1 MPTDFIGHI
10 DNIHSTPISF
20 RAPCVHRGY
29 AVFPPCEPSS
39 HPNPSSLLQKFLY
52 RNIPGCVVKQHR
64 TCIKFSRSASV
75 RHVVRHT
82 PGHLLYARLDQ
93 LMGALDAL
101 RAFMARHDHT
111 IGAICASDIHF
122 FDGVPVLINPNVVV
136 ARIAG
141 GVDDTNR
148 YLGTLL
154 REVVALYSDACRS
167 DPITPISP
175 NSPNSPNSP
184 ISPLPQFSPNSPIS
198 PISPLPQFS
207 PMQRFIDRH
216 APPL

>member
-1 MPTDFIGHI
+1 
-10 DNIHSTPISF
+10 
-20 RAPCVHRGY
+20 
-29 AVFPPCEPSS
+29 
-39 HPNPSSLLQKFLY
+39 
-52 RNIPGCVVKQHR
+52 
-64 TCIKFSRSASV
+64 
-75 RHVVRHT
+75 
-82 PGHLLYARLDQ
+82 
-93 LMGALDAL
+93 MGALDAL

-184 ISPLPQFSPNSPIS
+184 ISPLPQFSP
-198 PISPLPQFS
+198 
-207 PMQRFIDRH
+207 MQRFIDRH